1 MFKKLIQK
9 IRDIADGRK
18 TFDPSLF
25 GDPIAMQTDWTPANS
40 GGANFRTHK
49 LVNVNSR
56 RLEFR
61 ATIGAK
67 LFFLSVLLFG
77 MIFLLIGVGILLG
90 FVYQFLSGG
99 LSFDIETEIIP
110 LLFGGLIF
118 SLFGLIFSF
127 FGGYLLYDGITP
139 IVFDKQKGFFWK
151 GRKSPDEVFDK
162 KILPYFAKL
171 EDIHALQLIS
181 KHCSKNDGS
190 YYSYELNLVLE
201 NGKRINVVDHGNK
214 NKLRK
219 EANNLSAFL
228 AKPVWDAIDMI
239 MDLSNLTTSEF

>member
-67 LFFLSVLLFG
+67 LFFL
-77 MIFLLIGVGILLG
+77 IFLLFGVGILLLG
-90 FVYQFLSGG
+90 VGMLFDFVYKFLSGV
-99 LSFDIETEIIP
+99 LSFDIDTKFI
-110 LLFGGLIF
+110 LSLFGVLIF
-118 SLFGLIFSF
+118 LLVGLIFSF
-127 FGGYLLYDGITP
+127 FWRLLT
-139 IVFDKQKGFFWK
+139 
-151 GRKSPDEVFDK
+151 
-162 KILPYFAKL
+162 
-171 EDIHALQLIS
+171 
-181 KHCSKNDGS
+181 
-190 YYSYELNLVLE
+190 
-201 NGKRINVVDHGNK
+201 
-214 NKLRK
+214 LRRH
-219 EANNLSAFL
+219 NTYRF
-228 AKPVWDAIDMI
+228 
-239 MDLSNLTTSEF
+239 